1 MSFHK
6 IQRRS
11 ALLGMALA
19 LAVPAIGAAQDEPKM
34 GGTLK
39 ISHSTRIATL
49 NVLSLSGPAE
59 YPVIDMA
66 YSGLTRIGPD
76 SQPMPDLAERWEG
89 SADATEFTFYLREGV
104 TFHDGT
110 PATASDV
117 IATYEAILDPDI
129 PASAASVLNMI
140 DSIEAVDDLTV
151 KFNLKSPFADF
162 PTSTAHANA
171 RIMSEEALAGDLTK
185 LDTVVNGTGP
195 FKMESYDSARITRLV
210 RNDDYFIEGKPHLDA
225 VEMHLFPDL
234 AAETTN
240 FLSGDID
247 VMLLVQQADY
257 ERIANTPGINA
268 VRVPSGRY
276 VNVVMRFDQEPFDDL
291 RVREALAY
299 AIDRQLLVDLVLEG
313 LGRPG
318 HDNILSPEFKYRI
331 ESPEK
336 TYDPEKA
343 KALLAEAGYPDGI
356 SIDLIASNRPAIRAQ
371 VAIAMKQ
378 MALPAGF
385 DINVE
390 TMPHDTYLANFWRKG
405 NFYMAY
411 WGMQPTEDAT
421 FNLLLTSNASYE
433 DTGWMN
439 EEFDA
444 LVEAGRSTTVESERA
459 EAYAKAQELM
469 LAELPYLIP
478 FYEDVLTASKEN
490 IRGYTINPINRYFY
504 LENVWIDE

>member
-1 MSFHK
+1 MFIFNILRGSV
-6 IQRRS
+6 
-11 ALLGMALA
+11 LLSMALA
-19 LAVPAIGAAQDEPKM
+19 LALPTFGAAQSN

-49 NVLSLSGPAE
+49 NPLSLSGPAE

-76 SQPMPDLAERWEG
+76 SQPMPDLAKSWEG
-89 SADATEFTFYLREGV
+89 SPDATEFTFHLHEGV

-110 PATASDV
+110 PATSSDV
-117 IATYEAILDPDI
+117 VATYEAILNPDI
-129 PASAASVLNMI
+129 PSSALSVLNMI
-140 DSIEAVDDLTV
+140 ESVKAVDDLTV
-151 KFNLKSPFADF
+151 KFTLSSPFADF

-171 RIMSEEALAGDLTK
+171 RIISEEALSGDLTK

-210 RNDDYFIEGKPHLDA
+210 RNENYFSEGKPYLDA

-257 ERIANTPGINA
+257 ARISSTSGINA
-268 VRVPSGRY
+268 LRVPSGRY
-276 VNVVMRFDQEPFDDL
+276 VNVVMRFDQPPFDNL
-291 RVREALAY
+291 KVREALAY

-318 HDNILSPEFKYRI
+318 HDNILSPEFKFRI
-331 ESPEK
+331 DTPEK
-336 TYDPEKA
+336 NYDPAKA

-356 SIDLIASNRPAIRAQ
+356 SLDLVASNRPAIRAQ
-371 VAIAMKQ
+371 VAIAIKQ

-385 DINVE
+385 DIKVE
-390 TMPHDTYLANFWRKG
+390 TMPHDTYIANVWKKG

-439 EEFDA
+439 AKFDE
-444 LVEAGRSTTVESERA
+444 LVNEGRSTTIEAERA
-459 EAYAKAQELM
+459 AAYSQAQELM
-469 LAELPYLIP
+469 LKELPYIIP
-478 FYEDVLTASKEN
+478 FYEDVLTASKDHVK
-490 IRGYTINPINRYFY
+490 GYSINPINRYFY
-504 LENVWIDE
+504 LENVWLEDK